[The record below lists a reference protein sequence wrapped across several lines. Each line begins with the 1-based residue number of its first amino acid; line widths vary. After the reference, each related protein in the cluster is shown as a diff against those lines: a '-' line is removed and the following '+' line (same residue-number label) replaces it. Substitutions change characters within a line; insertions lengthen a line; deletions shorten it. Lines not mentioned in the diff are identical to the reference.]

1 MFMILVHISFW
12 INTIACSENGMVND
26 RDLML
31 MQPHLLNKWLYW
43 GSLMTQDLSQ
53 GRAADETIDQL
64 ISYVKGA
71 IISGSFWTSFV
82 CTIRWWELSFC
93 VTSGIWNF
101 ALERWFLS
109 HTESVGRISP
119 AANCLHLTLTCR
131 GHTTQRCASINL
143 NTLLPKFTSVRWTR
157 FPHDTHGV
165 NTAFWLAALSQCFL
179 NSRSSTEIWS
189 WKRKGWWSSVLHKR

>member
-43 GSLMTQDLSQ
+43 GSLMTQVLSQ

-71 IISGSFWTSFV
+71 IISGSFLTSFV

-109 HTESVGRISP
+109 HIESVGRISP

-131 GHTTQRCASINL
+131 ATQHSGVQVSTWIL
-143 NTLLPKFTSVRWTR
+143 FSQSLHLWDELGSLM
-157 FPHDTHGV
+157 THMV
-165 NTAFWLAALSQCFL
+165 
-179 NSRSSTEIWS
+179 
-189 WKRKGWWSSVLHKR
+189 